1 MCWYMYLVM
10 FSVHVEHVSKVHK
23 LKEEFLIKFMARSN
37 LLLLL
42 DVSVLA
48 HGVISLDIF
57 P

>member
-1 MCWYMYLVM
+1 MCEYMYLVM

-42 DVSVLA
+42 DVRVLA